1 MHSLSNPLLP
11 QDQTFCPCFILW
23 KQINGSYRQ
32 GKSQMFKTNKQTTT
46 RPFAWDAFVVC
57 SWINL
62 QTHIYSKSSVGRQRN
77 RAEPSLFNPQ
87 TLRSF
92 TCNSSNNQC
101 NYWTTQ
107 GIYRVE
113 MRGGGK
119 EGSKRAKEV
128 EKLRKWQRALTR
140 GQPCPKGFAYLKFE
154 MWLMLYFL
162 ILSLGFWTPQNLVRF
177 KQ

>member
-23 KQINGSYRQ
+23 KQINVSYRQ
-32 GKSQMFKTNKQTTT
+32 VKSQMFKTNKQKTT

-77 RAEPSLFNPQ
+77 GAEPSLFNPQ

-119 EGSKRAKEV
+119 EGSKRAKKWRNWEGDREHWQEV
-128 EKLRKWQRALTR
+128 SHALKVLPIWNVTNDVL
-140 GQPCPKGFAYLKFE
+140 F
-154 MWLMLYFL
+154 
-162 ILSLGFWTPQNLVRF
+162 ILSLRFWTPQNPVRF
-177 KQ
+177 KRWS